1 MEWLVWGIIL
11 LGAAFGLL
19 FLEIFVPS
27 AGILGL
33 TSILLACVGVFCLF
47 RESMSWGLGGLTT
60 VMVGGPSVFFWGL
73 KVYRQTAL
81 GKKMTSADADEVV
94 AAGQEREEE
103 ELRERQKLVG
113 QEGEVV
119 MDLRPV
125 GVVRVAGERYEALS
139 ETTLVKAG
147 ARVRV
152 VAVEPTQVRV
162 RPL

>member
-33 TSILLACVGVFCLF
+33 TSIVLACVGVFCLF

-94 AAGQEREEE
+94 SAGKEREEE
-103 ELRERQKLVG
+103 QLRERQKLVG

-125 GVVRVAGERYEALS
+125 GVVRVGEERHEALS

-152 VAVEPTQVRV
+152 TAVEANQVRV
-162 RPL
+162 RPV